1 MARNTAHINKRGA
14 SAETEQYG
22 TSATFSCNRM
32 SRSKGP
38 PFLSATMMSVS
49 DFLTV
54 GQSGM
59 RDPDSIVECVQS
71 AYEPYVELM
80 GREPALMLD
89 EMASGFLST
98 AWHATSIEHLRLH
111 LLRDGDSQ
119 RANRPELVNDSMRVL
134 DPTPATLGEA
144 GGPRTVRV
152 PKGSRDLS
160 TLSGFDRI
168 GWTSR
173 AGTRTEFGYRVES
186 GSGGRV
192 SPGLNTPAIAA

>member
-1 MARNTAHINKRGA
+1 
-14 SAETEQYG
+14 
-22 TSATFSCNRM
+22 
-32 SRSKGP
+32 
-38 PFLSATMMSVS
+38 MMSVS

-59 RDPDSIVECVQS
+59 RDPDLIVECVQS

-134 DPTPATLGEA
+134 EPLLQPWEKPVDPERL
-144 GGPRTVRV
+144 
-152 PKGSRDLS
+152 GSRRGPGICRHCLDSIELD
-160 TLSGFDRI
+160 G
-168 GWTSR
+168 R
-173 AGTRTEFGYRVES
+173 AGREPVPNLDIGSRVDQA
-186 GSGGRV
+186 V
-192 SPGLNTPAIAA
+192 A